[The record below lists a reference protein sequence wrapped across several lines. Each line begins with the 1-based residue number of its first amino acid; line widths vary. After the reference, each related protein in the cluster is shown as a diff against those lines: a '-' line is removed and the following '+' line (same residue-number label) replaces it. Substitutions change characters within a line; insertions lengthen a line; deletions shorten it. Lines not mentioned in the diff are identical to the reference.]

1 MMNKT
6 LFNKIKFTAPITILL
21 IIFLISVAILINI
34 KYSKYQ
40 SLDRL
45 EGSIK
50 LATKLSRL
58 IHETQKERGL
68 AIGFLGTR
76 GNSFK
81 EEFKRQERETDR
93 KVDELK
99 AFIASQDESKLNW
112 EVKIELD
119 KILNHLSGIDD
130 IRLSIFSLSTSL
142 DSIILYYSDLDRKIL
157 STITSIS
164 KLSNSVSITQN
175 LIAYSNFLY
184 YKENV
189 GMERALGVAIL
200 SSSANYQQIISRFNS
215 TIEKEILR
223 RDIFLQYASDDIK
236 TYYYENFNSKYINKA
251 DKICK
256 IILDS
261 DIDKISKIDI
271 LDWFKNSTVKVDL
284 LRYIDSHLSKN
295 IDINIQQEFENTKTD
310 LMIFILFALI
320 SIVIFLSMIRLIL
333 NLISNEK
340 RLKSLIDKYII
351 SSTTNPKGVITDV
364 SVAFCKIA
372 GYSKKELIGKPHN
385 IIRDPDM
392 PKSVFKEMWDTIQ
405 SGEIWSGQVK
415 NRKKDD
421 GYYWVQAHIEP
432 IFDRDGNI
440 EAYVAIRLDT
450 TDKIALEDEIAKN
463 KKQHKAL
470 LEQTKLANSRAK
482 ELAKLN
488 RELEAAKKRAEDTT
502 RSKSEFLANMSHEI
516 RTPMSGIIG
525 MSYLVLQTD
534 LDNQQKKYI
543 QNIEY
548 SAKSLLAIINDIL
561 DFSKIEAGKLD
572 IEMIDFD
579 MYEMIDNVIGL
590 IDFKAEEKGI
600 SITTKYNNIPRYFF
614 GDRLRISQVITNL
627 LGNAIKFTSVG
638 EVTISID
645 REDGGMY
652 RFCISDT
659 GIGLSEEQQSKL
671 FQSFTQADE
680 STSRKYGGTGL
691 GLSISK
697 QLVELMGGMIWVESQ
712 YGKGSKFSFK
722 IPLEEIDI
730 EKIDKFE
737 SKRENIDL
745 KRDIRMLKDS
755 TILLVEDNQ
764 INQEIILGLLE
775 DSGITIE
782 VANNGQEAIDIFEI
796 DKYDII
802 LTDLQ
807 MPEMDG
813 YMTTKLIRE
822 IDSDIPIIALTANA
836 MKDDISK
843 TKSVGMNDHLSKP
856 IEVDKL
862 YMMLLKYIP
871 KRCKLDNSSYKKVE
885 ISIPDF
891 VTIYKNIGLSHM
903 SGDKELYIKVL
914 KRFRDN
920 YSGLKLDKM
929 SRDEYDRT
937 IHTIIGLSETIGAI
951 ELNVIAKKLN
961 KIEDR
966 ELRAKFEDTLQ
977 RVILELRDL

>member
-1 MMNKT
+1 MINKT
-6 LFNKIKFTAPITILL
+6 LFNKIKFTTPIIILL
-21 IIFLISVAILINI
+21 IIFLISIAILINI

-76 GNSFK
+76 GKRFK
-81 EEFKRQERETDR
+81 EELKKQERETDI
-93 KVDELK
+93 KIDELK
-99 AFIASQDESKLNW
+99 AFIESQDETKLNW
-112 EVKIELD
+112 EVKIEFD
-119 KILNHLSGIDD
+119 KILNHLEKIDN
-130 IRLSIFSLSTSL
+130 IRFSIFSFSTSL
-142 DSIILYYSDLDRKIL
+142 NNIILYYSDLNRKIL
-157 STITSIS
+157 SAITSIS

-189 GMERALGVAIL
+189 GMQRALGTAII
-200 SSSANYQQIISRFNS
+200 SSNVNYQEIVSRFSS

-223 RDIFLQYASDDIK
+223 RDIFLQYASDDARK
-236 TYYYENFNSKYINKA
+236 YYYENFNSKHLKEV

-256 IILDS
+256 IILSS
-261 DIDKISKIDI
+261 DIDKISQIDI
-271 LDWFKNSTVKVDL
+271 LDWFKSNTVKVDL

-295 IDINIQQEFENTKTD
+295 ININIQQEFEDTKTD
-310 LMIFILFALI
+310 LMIFIVFALT

-333 NLISNEK
+333 NLINNEK
-340 RLKSLIDKYII
+340 RLRSLIDKYII
-351 SSTTNPKGVITDV
+351 SSTTNLKGVITDA
-364 SVAFCKIA
+364 SVAFCKIT
-372 GYSKKELIGKPHN
+372 GYSRKELIGRPHN

-405 SGEIWSGQVK
+405 SGEVWSGEVK
-415 NRKKDD
+415 NRKKYN

-440 EAYVAIRLDT
+440 EAYIAIRLDI
-450 TDKIALEDEIAKN
+450 TDKIALEDEIEKN

-470 LEQTKLANSRAK
+470 LEQTELANFRAK
-482 ELAKLN
+482 ELSKVN
-488 RELEAAKKRAEDTT
+488 EELEIAKKRAEDST

-525 MSYLVLQTD
+525 MSHLVLQTD
-534 LDNQQKKYI
+534 LDEQQKKYI
-543 QNIEY
+543 QNIDY

-579 MYEMIDNVIGL
+579 IYEMMDNMIGL
-590 IDFKAEEKGI
+590 IRFKADEKDI
-600 SITTKYNNIPRYFF
+600 LVTTNYDNIPRYFL

-627 LGNAIKFTSVG
+627 LGNAIKFTSSG
-638 EVTISID
+638 EVSISID
-645 REDGGMY
+645 RVDDNRY
-652 RFCISDT
+652 RFSIRDT
-659 GIGLSEEQQSKL
+659 GIGLTKEQQSKL

-697 QLVELMGGMIWVESQ
+697 QLVELMGGNIWVESQ
-712 YGKGSKFSFK
+712 YGKGSIFSFE
-722 IPLEEIDI
+722 IRLEEIDI
-730 EKIDKFE
+730 NKIDE
-737 SKRENIDL
+737 LQSKREDIDL
-745 KRDIRMLKDS
+745 KKDIRALRDS
-755 TILLVEDNQ
+755 SILLVEDNQ

-775 DSGITIE
+775 DSGITID
-782 VANNGQEAIDIFEI
+782 VANNGQEAIDMFEI
-796 DKYDII
+796 SKYDMI

-807 MPEMDG
+807 MPVIDG

-822 IDSDIPIIALTANA
+822 IDSDIPIIALTANV

-843 TKSVGMNDHLSKP
+843 TKSVGMNGHLSKP
-856 IEVDKL
+856 IEVDEL
-862 YMMLLKYIP
+862 YKIVLKYIP
-871 KRCKLDNSSYKKVE
+871 KKCKVENSSYKKVD

-891 VTIYKNIGLSHM
+891 TTIYKNIGLSHM
-903 SGDKELYIKVL
+903 SGDKELYLKVL

-920 YSGLKLDKM
+920 YSGLKLDSM
-929 SRDEYDRT
+929 SRDEYDRA

-966 ELRAKFEDTLQ
+966 ELISKFEDTLQ